1 MGDWREILE
10 AAKDTVR
17 ASVLRPIL
25 QTAHRAKIV
34 ENIRQQKVDL
44 DGWFSRIYESRKLL
58 REIREAT
65 EEENGRLIAEE
76 APAHLR
82 RVLVTQRTR
91 NVLAIRKLCQLA
103 GHPDEALADCI
114 LRGFPSTGKAPP
126 TGLWPAVENREPDP
140 EEVKR
145 FFGQLLEE
153 RRRKPGFPDE
163 LLEGLIAE
171 IESDVKLGRF
181 SEIRFEDLQAPPA
194 LAFPKDESDDT
205 RKKIRLLIDERER
218 NKFSTPVEKLRLY
231 GSAYI
236 EIGRAHV

>member
-65 EEENGRLIAEE
+65 EEEN
-76 APAHLR
+76 
-82 RVLVTQRTR
+82 
-91 NVLAIRKLCQLA
+91 
-103 GHPDEALADCI
+103 
-114 LRGFPSTGKAPP
+114 
-126 TGLWPAVENREPDP
+126 
-140 EEVKR
+140 
-145 FFGQLLEE
+145 
-153 RRRKPGFPDE
+153 
-163 LLEGLIAE
+163 
-171 IESDVKLGRF
+171 
-181 SEIRFEDLQAPPA
+181 
-194 LAFPKDESDDT
+194 
-205 RKKIRLLIDERER
+205 
-218 NKFSTPVEKLRLY
+218 
-231 GSAYI
+231 